1 MTLEDALSYI
11 HRVDWRGSV
20 PGLSRIDT
28 LLGMLGHPE
37 RAVKYIHITGTNGKG
52 STCAMLAAI
61 LRQAGY
67 KTGLYTSPY
76 IFRFNER
83 MQINGTP
90 ISDDALCALVEELQ
104 PLADSMAD
112 HPTEFELVTAMALT
126 WFARERCDIVVCE
139 VGMGGEF
146 DATNVIPSPEA
157 AVLTNI
163 GLDHTAVLG
172 DTVEQIAATKSGIIK
187 PGCHAVLYP
196 CAPSVRDV
204 VAARCRA
211 AGAPLTVADF
221 GAIQSVSDSLDG
233 QVFHFGA
240 YRSLHLPLLG
250 AHQLRNAAVAL
261 TAVEVLRRR
270 GWHISEDAV
279 RRGLASVTWPG
290 RFQVVRRRPT
300 VILDGGHNPQCME
313 SLAAAIREYLPGQP
327 VTVLTG
333 VLADKDY
340 PAMLAALDTQAAA
353 YIAATP
359 LSPRALPAA
368 ELGDY
373 LKRFGKPVTVCA
385 DPAQAAELA
394 LAHAAP
400 EDVICAV
407 GSLYMAGA
415 IRMDLRRD
423 HNENSGH

>member
-1 MTLEDALSYI
+1 VTLEDALAYI
-11 HRVDWRGSV
+11 HRVDWRGSI

-28 LLGMLGHPE
+28 LLGKLGHPE
-37 RAVKYIHITGTNGKG
+37 RSVKYIHITGTNGKG

-90 ISDDALCALVEELQ
+90 IPDDALCALVEELQ

-126 WFARERCDIVVCE
+126 WFARERCDIVMCE

-146 DATNVIPSPEA
+146 DATNVIPSPET

-172 DTVEQIAATKSGIIK
+172 GTVEQIAATKSGIIK

-196 CAPSVRDV
+196 CAPSVQEV

-211 AGAPLTVADF
+211 VGALLTVVDF
-221 GAIQSVSDSLDG
+221 DAIRPVSDSLDG
-233 QVFHFGA
+233 QVFDFGA

-261 TAVEVLRRR
+261 TTVDILRQR
-270 GWHISEDAV
+270 GWRISDDAV
-279 RRGLASVTWPG
+279 RRGLSAVTWPG

-333 VLADKDY
+333 VLADKDFGQMY
-340 PAMLAALDTQAAA
+340 DALAPLVVRFITV
-353 YIAATP
+353 TP
-359 LSPRALPAA
+359 PNPRALDAGELAA
-368 ELGDY
+368 FLRRY
-373 LKRFGKPVTVCA
+373 GKPVTVCA
-385 DPAQAAELA
+385 DIPQAVAQLLADTPPGGAA
-394 LAHAAP
+394 
-400 EDVICAV
+400 VCC
-407 GSLYMAGA
+407 GSLYLLGDVAQA
-415 IRMDLRRD
+415 LERA
-423 HNENSGH
+423 